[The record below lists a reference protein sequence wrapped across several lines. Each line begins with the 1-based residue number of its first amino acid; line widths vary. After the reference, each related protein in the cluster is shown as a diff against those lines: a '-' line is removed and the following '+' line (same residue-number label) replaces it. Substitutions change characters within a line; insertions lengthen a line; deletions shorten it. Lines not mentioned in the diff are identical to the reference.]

1 MGCTNPDTEM
11 LINPNTRSRKRTEAF
26 AALQFQEADKY
37 SMVDGAKDP
46 IYSLVRDGG
55 VRWNSA
61 YTMIERA
68 CVLMRTIDAYCQDS
82 DAEAIKDDT
91 LTHDDWGDLKK
102 IKEILAPL
110 YKFTKDLEGCV
121 EEEHLSRISDARVTV
136 AGGD

>member
-1 MGCTNPDTEM
+1 
-11 LINPNTRSRKRTEAF
+11 
-26 AALQFQEADKY
+26 
-37 SMVDGAKDP
+37 
-46 IYSLVRDGG
+46 
-55 VRWNSA
+55 
-61 YTMIERA
+61 MIERA

-121 EEEHLSRISDARVTV
+121 EEEHLSRISDARFPQHHEGMLYEVIM
-136 AGGD
+136 ALEAIPEHLNEQYKLLQHSNGDEAIFKCVKNAVKKLDKYLELTWLRPILWIL